1 MSLINQEVVDK
12 ANELKQ
18 RYPCSTTRIDST
30 SQHNKNE
37 GGAKNSW
44 HIDTE
49 SHTACAIDLAFDSV
63 ELMQQAAH
71 FAVSQ
76 GWSGIEMDLSNNHLH
91 LDLRTTPSWHVIKTK
106 NKTYLPLTFPLTR
119 ESI

>member
-1 MSLINQEVVDK
+1 MSLINQELVDK

-30 SQHNKNE
+30 HQHNANI

-49 SHTACAIDLAFDSV
+49 DHKACAIDLAFDTV
-63 ELMQQAAH
+63 ELMQQAAL

-76 GWSGIEMDLSNNHLH
+76 GWTGIELDLTNNHLH
-91 LDLRTTPSWHVIKTK
+91 LDLRTTPQWHVIKTK
-106 NKTYLPLTFPLTR
+106 NKKYLPLTFPLTP